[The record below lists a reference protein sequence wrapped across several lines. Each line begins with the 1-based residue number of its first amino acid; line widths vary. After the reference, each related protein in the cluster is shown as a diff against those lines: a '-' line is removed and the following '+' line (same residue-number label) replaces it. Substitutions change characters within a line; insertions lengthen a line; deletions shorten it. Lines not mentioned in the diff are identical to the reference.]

1 VKFAAIANWADQ
13 ELFTVA
19 YMCDQLG
26 VSRSGYYAWRDRPVS
41 DREEAD
47 ARLSAI
53 IADAHRRLRGNPGVR
68 RIHAELASLGELVS
82 PRRVWR
88 LMRALGL
95 QGRHP
100 RAWKRTTVP
109 GEHPVNAPD
118 LIGRDF
124 TALGP
129 NQRWCG
135 DITYVKC
142 WSGWAYMATVM
153 DLHSR
158 RLVGW
163 AIRDHMRT
171 SLVTDALDMALA
183 GRAPAPGVVFHSD
196 RGTQYTSGE
205 FARYCATHG
214 ITRSLGKTGIC
225 LLTG

>member
-1 VKFAAIANWADQ
+1 MKFAAIANWADQ

-82 PRRVWR
+82 PKRVWR

-100 RAWKRTTVP
+100 KAWKRTTVP

-135 DITYVKC
+135 DIP
-142 WSGWAYMATVM
+142 
-153 DLHSR
+153 
-158 RLVGW
+158 
-163 AIRDHMRT
+163 T
-171 SLVTDALDMALA
+171 SSA
-183 GRAPAPGVVFHSD
+183 GPPGP
-196 RGTQYTSGE
+196 TWPP
-205 FARYCATHG
+205 
-214 ITRSLGKTGIC
+214 
-225 LLTG
+225 